1 MDDTNGGL
9 YYAAVSIVCK

>member
-9 YYAAVSIVCK
+9 YYAAVLMASK